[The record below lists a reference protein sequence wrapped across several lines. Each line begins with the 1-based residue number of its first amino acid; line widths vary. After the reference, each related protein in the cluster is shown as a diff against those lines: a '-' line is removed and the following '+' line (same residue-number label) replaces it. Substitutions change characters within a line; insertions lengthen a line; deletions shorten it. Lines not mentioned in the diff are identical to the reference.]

1 MNRDEAMSRHPSTYR
16 PMREIWTPEDFEQ
29 AVRDAQAVV
38 QAGKT
43 SRHLH
48 PVADTER
55 TLRLTSVSRHRKARI
70 YDALAVALLLA
81 LAAALGVIAV
91 LAAAPHAKADN
102 TASAA
107 VLDYAATYGA
117 GAVCPVLD
125 THRTVSGVMG
135 VLVGIGRD
143 GFSEYEAGQIVGI
156 SVTKYCPR
164 NQPLLRQFIAVYGS
178 TETAI
183 A

>member
-1 MNRDEAMSRHPSTYR
+1 MNREEAMSRHPSTYR

-38 QAGKT
+38 QAGKN

-81 LAAALGVIAV
+81 LAAALGVLAV
-91 LAAAPHAKADN
+91 LSAAPAKADDVDN
-102 TASAA
+102 VVFAYTQ
-107 VLDYAATYGA
+107 VYGS
-117 GAVCPVLD
+117 AVCETLD
-125 THRTVSGVMG
+125 DGHDSVDGLT
-135 VLVGIGRD
+135 GILR
-143 GFSEYEAGQIVGI
+143 SIVGDGLTPHQAGEVVAM
-156 SVTKYCPR
+156 SVIDGCP
-164 NQPLLRQFIAVYGS
+164 QYTPLLRAYVARSGAAV
-178 TETAI
+178 A
-183 A
+183 

>member
-1 MNRDEAMSRHPSTYR
+1 MNREEAMSRHPSTYR

-38 QAGKT
+38 QAGKN

-70 YDALAVALLLA
+70 YDALAVALLMA
-81 LAAALGVIAV
+81 LMAALGVV
-91 LAAAPHAKADN
+91 VFAATAKAD
-102 TASAA
+102 TISDS
-107 VLDYAATYGA
+107 VIDYAATYGE

-125 THRTVSGVMG
+125 EHHTVNGVLG
-135 VLVGIGRD
+135 VLVGIGKD
-143 GFSEYEAGQIVGI
+143 GFSAHEAGQIVGL
-156 SVTKYCPR
+156 SVSEYCPR
-164 NQPLLRQFIAVYGS
+164 NQPLLRQFVAVYGA
-178 TETAI
+178 ETAV